1 MTVNG
6 LSVISNAMNAL
17 GLKYD
22 FAEYIAAEHPGMYW
36 VGEYQETPPGLE
48 SGEQESDFILTGTT
62 RGTWLNLEE
71 AKEKIMNYFNK
82 VSGKTV
88 IAEDGSAVAVFYSNS
103 FIVPTGD
110 AKLKR
115 IEIHLTVKEWSVK

>member
-1 MTVNG
+1 MTVKG
-6 LSVISNAMNAL
+6 LGIISDAMAAL
-17 GLKYD
+17 GLNYD
-22 FAEYIAAEHPGMYW
+22 FGEYRAKEVPETYF
-36 VGEYQETPPGLE
+36 VGEYQEVAPMYET
-48 SGEQESDFILTGTT
+48 GEQETDFILTGTT
-62 RGTWLNLEE
+62 RATWLVLEE

-103 FIVPTGD
+103 FVIPTGD

-115 IEIHLTVKEWSVK
+115 IEIHLTVKEWSVN

>member
-6 LSVISNAMNAL
+6 LKIISDAMDAL
-17 GLKYD
+17 GLNYD
-22 FAEYIAAEHPGMYW
+22 FGEYKGEVIPEMYFE
-36 VGEYQETPPGLE
+36 GEYQEVAPMHET
-48 SGEQESDFILTGTT
+48 GEQETDFILVGFT
-62 RGTWLNLEE
+62 RGLWLDLEE

-103 FIVPTGD
+103 FVVPTGD
-110 AKLKR
+110 AEWKR
-115 IEIHLTVKEWSVK
+115 IEIHLTVKDWSVN

>member
-6 LSVISNAMNAL
+6 LKIISDAMAAL
-17 GLKYD
+17 GLNYD
-22 FAEYIAAEHPGMYW
+22 LGEYNSDTLPEMYF
-36 VGEYQETPPGLE
+36 VGEYQEVPPLNE
-48 SGEQESDFILTGTT
+48 TGEQETDFILTGTA
-62 RGTWLNLEE
+62 RGKWLDLEE

-103 FIVPTGD
+103 FIIPTGD

>member
-6 LSVISNAMNAL
+6 LKIISDAMNDL
-17 GLKYD
+17 GLNYD
-22 FAEYIAAEHPGMYW
+22 LAEYKADELPEMYF
-36 VGEYQETPPGLE
+36 VGEYQELPPMYE
-48 SGEQESDFILTGTT
+48 TGEQESDFILTGTT
-62 RGTWLNLEE
+62 RGMWLDLEE

-103 FIVPTGD
+103 FVIPTGN

-115 IEIHLTVKEWSVK
+115 IEIHLTVKEWSVN

>member
-6 LSVISNAMNAL
+6 LKIISDAMDAL
-17 GLKYD
+17 GLNYNL
-22 FAEYIAAEHPGMYW
+22 AEYKADELPEMYF
-36 VGEYQETPPGLE
+36 VGEYQELPPMHE
-48 SGEQESDFILTGTT
+48 TGEQETDFILTGTT
-62 RGTWLNLEE
+62 RGMWLALEE

-103 FIVPTGD
+103 FIIPTGD

-115 IEIHLTVKEWSVK
+115 IEIHLTVKDWSVN